1 MVTQGIL
8 GSLPT
13 GGLFGYS
20 YYDDG
25 QLQVVVNPESE
36 RTTLTYDE
44 AGRLTRRQLAN
55 GTLASLSYDAANQL
69 TVLEN
74 LKGATVLSRYTYSYD
89 NVGNRTQVLEG
100 GTSVVTWTYDETDRL
115 KTEKRSGTG
124 SFSTTYTYDD
134 VGNRTVQQKGGA
146 LTSSTYDAANQLVT
160 SVSAGGMTTYTYD
173 QAGNLT
179 LVHAPGNVR
188 TSYSWDDENRNT
200 KLIIPG
206 GAITTMAYRHDGL
219 RVRKQTAAGTTE
231 FIYDGQNYLL
241 ETDASDT
248 VNRVLTSEPRAYGNL
263 VSQRVKSGAIWT
275 PYYHHYDA
283 LGSTRQMTN
292 SAGSLVNSYAYT
304 AWGEAIAA
312 LTSESVAN
320 FFRWVGMLGY
330 FFDGEADTYYV
341 RHRYY
346 HAQLGRFVG
355 RDPLE
360 ADINVYRYCANS
372 PVLYVDPTGED
383 WLDCMDDCIKDNDPI
398 DAAVARACCWF
409 QACHCPKRL
418 SRVSQ
423 RW

>member
-134 VGNRTVQQKGGA
+134 VGNRTVQQKGG
-146 LTSSTYDAANQLVT
+146 
-160 SVSAGGMTTYTYD
+160 G
-173 QAGNLT
+173 
-179 LVHAPGNVR
+179 
-188 TSYSWDDENRNT
+188 
-200 KLIIPG
+200 
-206 GAITTMAYRHDGL
+206 
-219 RVRKQTAAGTTE
+219 
-231 FIYDGQNYLL
+231 
-241 ETDASDT
+241 
-248 VNRVLTSEPRAYGNL
+248 
-263 VSQRVKSGAIWT
+263 
-275 PYYHHYDA
+275 
-283 LGSTRQMTN
+283 
-292 SAGSLVNSYAYT
+292 
-304 AWGEAIAA
+304 
-312 LTSESVAN
+312 
-320 FFRWVGMLGY
+320 
-330 FFDGEADTYYV
+330 
-341 RHRYY
+341 
-346 HAQLGRFVG
+346 
-355 RDPLE
+355 
-360 ADINVYRYCANS
+360 
-372 PVLYVDPTGED
+372 
-383 WLDCMDDCIKDNDPI
+383 
-398 DAAVARACCWF
+398 
-409 QACHCPKRL
+409 
-418 SRVSQ
+418 
-423 RW
+423 